1 MDLKSKRPF
10 GRKILIEDFKKL
22 NDVRKVAEK
31 NNLTWRY
38 VYGRLYYYGLI
49 KVNHKRKSFVNP
61 FYIGK
66 RLLEQSGLKNKNKLN
81 TKFIPGN
88 KKLIIEITEKSI

>member
-1 MDLKSKRPF
+1 MDLKIKKPF
-10 GRKILIEDFKKL
+10 DRKILIEDFKKL
-22 NDVRKVAEK
+22 KDVRKVAEK
-31 NNLTWRY
+31 NNLTWRF

-49 KVNHKRKSFVNP
+49 KVIHKRKSFVNP

-66 RLLEQSGLKNKNKLN
+66 KMLFKAGLSECKLN

-88 KKLIIEITEKSI
+88 KKLIIEITPEI